1 MVTYLESPL
10 ISKCSCN
17 SEVHLARLRIHIQY
31 AKISHISIS
40 RKEYLEI
47 EIFRRTIYKNIK
59 DTKYLGMNIIKYEY
73 NLYIEDYKILLRE
86 IIEDPNKW
94 RKILSS

>member
-1 MVTYLESPL
+1 MSAASAAPDPF
-10 ISKCSCN
+10 IFS
-17 SEVHLARLRIHIQY
+17 Y
-31 AKISHISIS
+31 AELLLDSSLLKGH
-40 RKEYLEI
+40 EYLEI

-59 DTKYLGMNIIKYEY
+59 NTKYLGTNIIKYEY